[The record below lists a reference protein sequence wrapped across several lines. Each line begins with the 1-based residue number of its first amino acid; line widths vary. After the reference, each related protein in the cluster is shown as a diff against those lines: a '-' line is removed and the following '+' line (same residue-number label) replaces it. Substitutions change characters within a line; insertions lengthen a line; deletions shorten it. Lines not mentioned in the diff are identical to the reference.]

1 MITKRKLKKEL
12 DMMNQVLEKN
22 AKKHQDFERD
32 LETSS
37 QKLQEHTSLLQY
49 LSTSINS
56 LQEISEMN
64 VESAKKQ
71 IKDVKELLSEDKD
84 VLNEHQKLLDK
95 TENIVELLQHKDV
108 ELEEVVEK
116 LQTEL
121 AEVKSFFIGQLNS
134 ILNKPAKP
142 KKPAAKTE
150 TEAGAEP
157 VKRRGRPAT
166 KKE

>member
-32 LETSS
+32 LEASS
-37 QKLQEHTSLLQY
+37 QKLNEHTSLLQY

-56 LQEISEMN
+56 LQEVSEMN
-64 VESAKKQ
+64 VENAKKQ
-71 IKDVKELLSEDKD
+71 LKDVKELLGENKD

-108 ELEEVVEK
+108 ELEEAMEK

-134 ILNKPAKP
+134 ILNKPAKT
-142 KKPAAKTE
+142 KTKATKTE
-150 TEAGAEP
+150 TETGDAP